1 VDVSESEPTGV
12 SRWHVDEETA
22 RKVTGVLRDCA
33 TTLAQSSD
41 EVKKLAPEPAWAPY
55 RIIVAETM
63 GVLYAD
69 MLGEIWREHPSLEPK
84 GEEGVSYYHP
94 ERLQMPRE
102 AAEIVLRAT
111 ADAKRR
117 FQEVQGLLGDGPIGS
132 AQDRY
137 KHVIVAVL
145 SRLDVVARRC
155 KRQHPDLQ

>member
-1 VDVSESEPTGV
+1 M
-12 SRWHVDEETA
+12 DEDTA
-22 RKVTGVLRDCA
+22 KKLTSVLQNCA
-33 TTLAQSSD
+33 RELAQSSD

-69 MLGEIWREHPSLEPK
+69 MLAEIWREHPSLEPK

-102 AAEIVLRAT
+102 AAEIVVRAT

-117 FQEVQGLLGDGPIGS
+117 LQEVQGVLGGATAGS

-137 KHVIVAVL
+137 KQAIEEV
-145 SRLDVVARRC
+145 SKRLDVAARRC
-155 KRQHPDLQ
+155 KRQYPDLQ